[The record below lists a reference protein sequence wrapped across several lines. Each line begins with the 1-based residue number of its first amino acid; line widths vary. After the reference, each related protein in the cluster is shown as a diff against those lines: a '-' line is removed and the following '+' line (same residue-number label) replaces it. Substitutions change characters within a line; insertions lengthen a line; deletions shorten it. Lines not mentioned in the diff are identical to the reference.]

1 MKRDGI
7 IIKKVKVFK
16 VFKKNNMVIACNL
29 TQLFSLYV
37 FTF

>member
-16 VFKKNNMVIACNL
+16 VLKKNNMVIACNL